1 MRYYTALYR
10 PEYQRQGLEGKTMNR
25 LIASVFCLATTVAV
39 TNPSLSATLP
49 KDASELSG
57 EEVRAMYAGKSAEWK
72 SVRVYFAP
80 DGSAK
85 LVRKD
90 KKGYGEGKWSVSGN
104 QMCMTITPV
113 DLAKGKR
120 DPIKDCYSWHKAGT
134 KYFMRWS
141 GDEGKADAFRDDEPS
156 RLTAGDKVSKD
167 FTALKK

>member
-1 MRYYTALYR
+1 
-10 PEYQRQGLEGKTMNR
+10 MNR
-25 LIASVFCLATTVAV
+25 LVVYVLCSATAAIAAS
-39 TNPSLSATLP
+39 PSLSATLP
-49 KDASELSG
+49 KGASELTSD
-57 EEVRAMYAGKSAEWK
+57 EVRSMYEGKSAEWK

-85 LVRKD
+85 LIRKD
-90 KKGYGEGKWSVSGN
+90 KKGYGEGKWDVSGN

-113 DLAKGKR
+113 DLTKGKR
-120 DPIKDCYSWHKAGT
+120 KPIKDCYSWHKEGG

-141 GDEGKADAFRDDEPS
+141 GDDGKNDAYRDDEPS